1 MSIDGRRRSALAAA
15 GREALGQFASAVL
28 REICN
33 YGAEP
38 PFDSEAD

>member
-1 MSIDGRRRSALAAA
+1 MSIEADAQTLTLSFSLGR
-15 GREALGQFASAVL
+15 GQFASAVL

-33 YGAEP
+33 FGAEP